1 VKFAGFNQK
10 RTVPKPLLGLFLVST
25 SEFHSKSV
33 KRVNVAISASCVSPF
48 VAKRIDSGATHITEK
63 ITLLPQQNAFF
74 FKIWPQLTRIVVVTI
89 SLVTVTTVIVVI
101 TIH

>member
-1 VKFAGFNQK
+1 M
-10 RTVPKPLLGLFLVST
+10 PKPLLGLFLVST

-63 ITLLPQQNAFF
+63 ITSLPQQNAFF
-74 FKIWPQLTRIVVVTI
+74 KYMASANQNCCGYDFTGYGDHSDCCDNNSLTN
-89 SLVTVTTVIVVI
+89 
-101 TIH
+101 